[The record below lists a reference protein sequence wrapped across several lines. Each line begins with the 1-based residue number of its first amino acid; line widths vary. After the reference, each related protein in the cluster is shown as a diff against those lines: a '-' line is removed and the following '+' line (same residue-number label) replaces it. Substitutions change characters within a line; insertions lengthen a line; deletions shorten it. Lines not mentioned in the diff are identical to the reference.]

1 MTKTANGTFEVT
13 DWDEKPFA
21 QIGNGGKLTKA
32 TVKGKLAGD
41 ITGDV
46 HTEWLMCYASENDA
60 TYVGFQKVDGT
71 IDGKSGTFVIENDGI
86 FDGKKAR
93 GNWSVMPGTGTG
105 QLAGLSGEGTFD
117 SPKGTK
123 ASFSLDYDLD
133 EVPTKASR

>member
-1 MTKTANGTFEVT
+1 MTKTAKGTFEVT

-32 TVKGKLAGD
+32 SVKGKLAGD

-60 TYVGFQKVDGT
+60 TSVGFQKIDGT
-71 IDGKSGTFVIENDGI
+71 IDGKRGSFVIENDGI

-93 GNWSVMPGTGTG
+93 GNWSVMPGSGSG
-105 QLAGLSGEGTFD
+105 ELAGLSGEGTFD

-123 ASFSLDYDLD
+123 ATFTLDYDLD
-133 EVPTKASR
+133 EVPSKAAR